1 MAGAQA
7 DPLAD
12 SLADPL
18 ADPAVG
24 LAAGPAPGSG
34 APSGR
39 RRRWLAVA
47 AEGFASGAPNAG
59 LNEILPIWLASH
71 QVPVELIGL
80 LPLAG
85 LPYTLKALWA
95 PLLDRW
101 PLPWPDRRRG
111 WILLLQLLLALA
123 IALLALLRPDT
134 RPATLAAIGGVMLLV
149 ALLSSSQDI
158 VIDAYRTDLLPA
170 NELGGGAAANSLGYR
185 LGTLALG
192 SGGLILAGSLGYPLA
207 FLAAAIAL
215 CLAVVRSRIGHVLV
229 AIRENESRTAML
241 GYDVARYKLIAF
253 VLSGSFAAFAGAC
266 YALMFAYAGSS
277 LASIQY
283 SIHPLLWTLLGGAAT
298 VLGPVLGTALM
309 FFLVD
314 FASGFTTA
322 SLLFVGV
329 ALILLVLFFPKGILG
344 TLRQRV
350 MPWLP

>member
-1 MAGAQA
+1 MSGKAVLLHAGVIAALFLLQFTA
-7 DPLAD
+7 SDYVVLMLTRIMVL
-12 SLADPL
+12 SVY
-18 ADPAVG
+18 AVG
-24 LAAGPAPGSG
+24 YNILFGYAGLLSLGHAMFFAAGLYAAALGVTRLGLGVPEAF
-34 APSGR
+34 
-39 RRRWLAVA
+39 AVA
-47 AEGFASGAPNAG
+47 
-59 LNEILPIWLASH
+59 ILTGIAVSF
-71 QVPVELIGL
+71 LIGL
-80 LPLAG
+80 VALRASGVAFMIVTLMFAQAAFLTVLYFG
-85 LPYTLKALWA
+85 EYT
-95 PLLDRW
+95 
-101 PLPWPDRRRG
+101 RG
-111 WILLLQLLLALA
+111 DEGIV
-123 IALLALLRPDT
+123 IPDT
-134 RPATLAAIGGVMLLV
+134 LRAFSFMGFEVDLTNPVLRYNLA
-149 ALLSSSQDI
+149 
-158 VIDAYRTDLLPA
+158 
-170 NELGGGAAANSLGYR
+170 
-185 LGTLALG
+185 
-192 SGGLILAGSLGYPLA
+192 LA